1 MRLLML
7 LEINVVGPENAKIWQ
22 KIPKELFEGISPSFH
37 RSQGRIGIDREF
49 TMNR

>member
-1 MRLLML
+1 MWLDLKTL
-7 LEINVVGPENAKIWQ
+7 KYGKF
-22 KIPKELFEGISPSFH
+22 PKELFEGISPSFR

>member
-1 MRLLML
+1 ML
-7 LEINVVGPENAKIWQ
+7 LEINVVGPETLKYGKN
-22 KIPKELFEGISPSFH
+22 PKELFEGISPSFH

>member
-1 MRLLML
+1 ML

-22 KIPKELFEGISPSFH
+22 KIPKELLEGISPFH
-37 RSQGRIGIDREF
+37 RSLGRIGIDREF